1 MDFASLF
8 YHFDHTHMQ
17 HNGQATMGHDVP
29 ALAIACDRYLWACM
43 SGGGLLVVNLSGHEP
58 PRWLTHKAITS
69 D

>member
-1 MDFASLF
+1 
-8 YHFDHTHMQ
+8 
-17 HNGQATMGHDVP
+17 MGHDVP